1 MSWTEQQE
9 PYVRPWIAQ
18 WETTTLLSDKWM
30 TAGEVNYCTSHTL
43 IVITDG
49 QAIWNINGQIVHVT
63 FGQLIAIEEN
73 SFVEV
78 LEGGNLDLAGWHIQF
93 HTYSILKAEG
103 TVVKTDWKVPLG
115 STYQV
120 VQLTGGFLTSIS
132 DSLNTLQSMG
142 ISEQLVE
149 HQFLLYGLLK
159 NLYHKPASD
168 QPTTEEGIMR
178 SIAYM
183 QEHYHETIT
192 REELAQ
198 IAGVSQ
204 WHYSRKFGEM
214 CGKPPL
220 DYLANYRIHRAQE
233 ELLLTSASSQ
243 EIAKKVGFEDV
254 HYFSRRFKQF
264 AGMSP
269 RNYVQHLGERQ
280 VLSISALCA
289 ELLVSL
295 GIIPQA
301 VMVTPL
307 LLPQHQRELF
317 ESHGIKLLEVPQYET
332 NIEFIQQERPEII
345 MGHFIT
351 EDIKKKLRGVAPIIT
366 GLTNDVEILLQ
377 QFGAWFHKQEEANT
391 LQVQMN
397 NEVNAARQQLR
408 SIIESGATV
417 MVLRVE
423 PFGYRYLG
431 GTSSGVSQLLY
442 QRLELALPE
451 SLKAGEA
458 WFNPC
463 TMDQLSAADPA
474 YLFVEKRRM
483 EYFNAEENMEK
494 LRESKQWKDLRAV
507 KNNRVFYID
516 TSLWVDGCGVIGQ
529 SIIIDQVVSS
539 LMGHE

>member
-1 MSWTEQQE
+1 MSWTEPQQ
-9 PYVRPWIAQ
+9 PNVSPWIAQ
-18 WETTTLLSDKWM
+18 WESTTLLSEKWM
-30 TAGEVNYCTSHTL
+30 TAGEINYCTSHTL

-49 QAIWNINGQIVHVT
+49 QAVWNINGQYVHVA

-78 LEGGNLDLAGWHIQF
+78 LEGGNLDLAGWQIQF
-93 HTYSILKAEG
+93 HTCSILKVQG
-103 TVVKTDWKVPLG
+103 TVIKVDWQVPIG
-115 STYQV
+115 NTYQI

-132 DSLNTLQSMG
+132 DSLNTQQSMG
-142 ISEQLVE
+142 AAEQFVE
-149 HQFLLYGLLK
+149 QQALLYGLLK
-159 NLYHKPASD
+159 NLYHKPSSD
-168 QPTTEEGIMR
+168 QHTTEEGILR

-198 IAGVSQ
+198 IAGISQ

-243 EIAKKVGFEDV
+243 EIAKKIGFEDV

-289 ELLVSL
+289 EVLISL

-307 LLPQHQRELF
+307 LLPRHQQELF
-317 ESHGIKLLEVPQYET
+317 EKHRVKLLEVPQYET
-332 NIEFIQQERPEII
+332 NIEFIQQEQPEII
-345 MGHFIT
+345 IGHFIT

-377 QFGAWFHKQEEANT
+377 QFGAWFNKQEEANT

-397 NEVNAARQQLR
+397 NKVNAARQQLS

-431 GTSSGVSQLLY
+431 GNSSGVSQLLY

-451 SLKAGEA
+451 SLKAGEG

-463 TMDQLSAADPA
+463 TTDQLSDADPA
-474 YLFVEKRRM
+474 YLFVEKRMM
-483 EYFNAEENMEK
+483 EYFNTEENMEK
-494 LRESKQWKDLRAV
+494 LSGSQQWKDLRAV
-507 KNNRVFYID
+507 KDQRVFYID
-516 TSLWVDGCGVIGQ
+516 TSLWVDGCGVVGQ
-529 SIIIDQVVSS
+529 AIIIDQVVSR
-539 LMGHE
+539 LKNH

>member
-1 MSWTEQQE
+1 MSWTETHQ
-9 PYVRPWIAQ
+9 PNVRPWIAQ
-18 WETTTLLSDKWM
+18 WESTTLLSEKWM
-30 TAGEVNYCTSHTL
+30 TAGEINYCTSHTL

-49 QAIWNINGQIVHVT
+49 QAVWNINGQHVHVA
-63 FGQLIAIEEN
+63 FGHFIAIEEN

-93 HTYSILKAEG
+93 HTWSILKAEG
-103 TVVKTDWKVPLG
+103 TVVKADWHVPLG
-115 STYQV
+115 NTYQI

-132 DSLNTLQSMG
+132 DSLNTQQSMG
-142 ISEQLVE
+142 ASEQLVE
-149 HQFLLYGLLK
+149 HQAFLYGLLK
-159 NLYHKPASD
+159 SLYLKPTSD
-168 QPTTEEGIMR
+168 QHTTEEGILR

-204 WHYSRKFGEM
+204 WHYSRKFGEL

-233 ELLLTSASSQ
+233 ELLLTSVSSQ
-243 EIAKKVGFEDV
+243 DIAKKIGFEDV

-269 RNYVQHLGERQ
+269 RNYVQHLGERK

-289 ELLVSL
+289 EVLISL

-307 LLPQHQRELF
+307 LIPQHQQELF
-317 ESHGIKLLEVPQYET
+317 EKHGVKLLEVPQYET
-332 NIEFIQQERPEII
+332 NIEFIQQEQPEII

-351 EDIKKKLRGVAPIIT
+351 EDIKKKLRGVAPILT

-377 QFGAWFHKQEEANT
+377 QFGAWFHKQEEANA
-391 LQVQMN
+391 LQVQMDN
-397 NEVNAARQQLR
+397 KVNAARQQLS

-431 GTSSGVSQLLY
+431 GNSSGVSQLLY
-442 QRLELALPE
+442 QRLGLALPE
-451 SLKAGEA
+451 SLMAGEG

-463 TMDQLSAADPA
+463 TIDQLSAADPA
-474 YLFVEKRRM
+474 YLFVEKRMM
-483 EYFNAEENMEK
+483 EYFNADENMEK
-494 LRESKQWKDLRAV
+494 LREGQQWRDLRAV
-507 KNNRVFYID
+507 KDGHVFYID

-529 SIIIDQVVSS
+529 NIIIDQVVSS
-539 LMGHE
+539 LKNH